1 MRNFFILCAAT
12 ALASAVSLS
21 HVNDNEYTGLEVVGE
36 DYNEIEHE
44 MYEESADEQDGWET
58 SLAQRGS
65 LFKGFKKIFTRSKPS
80 IPTPS
85 RPRSGAMD
93 NGTGMP
99 EIGKPIRARGITG
112 TGKISRG
119 RAGGIDLGGA
129 NRLKRS
135 TSTPNLPDVNSIK
148 ITRPSVGGSG
158 APLRKLNR
166 S

>member
-58 SLAQRGS
+58 SLAQKGLR
-65 LFKGFKKIFTRSKPS
+65 LFKKLGKRSL
-80 IPTPS
+80 PTPS
-85 RPRSGAMD
+85 RPRSGAID

-99 EIGKPIRARGITG
+99 EIGKPLRPRSFTG

-148 ITRPSVGGSG
+148 ITRPSVGVGGGG

>member
-21 HVNDNEYTGLEVVGE
+21 HVNDNEYTGLEVFGE
-36 DYNEIEHE
+36 DYDEIEHE
-44 MYEESADEQDGWET
+44 MYEESADEQEEWET
-58 SLAQRGS
+58 SLAQKGFN
-65 LFKGFKKIFTRSKPS
+65 LFKKLRLRS
-80 IPTPS
+80 IPSPK
-85 RPRSGAMD
+85 RPRSNAID

-99 EIGKPIRARGITG
+99 EIGKPLRPRSHTG

-119 RAGGIDLGGA
+119 RAGGIDMGGA
-129 NRLKRS
+129 NRLNRS
-135 TSTPNLPDVNSIK
+135 TSAPNLPDVNSIK